1 MSDSLQRT
9 AEEQAPIIFKSK
21 KNRKQIRTRP
31 STVDTTINI
40 ESSTNVV
47 TDAHASSIT
56 ANEAFSNPKM
66 VAAGPAAPGDGSLE
80 GHLSDDETIPALSGV
95 LRKAK
100 KSRLQGVAFRVE
112 ASRLT
117 DDDGEEDGMAL
128 VVRDK
133 DGEGEEG
140 VIVGGIKNFAPQTG
154 ILGNLVNHHMDQY
167 VESRLAKRHQPS
179 TDPNQKNS
187 VDAANGALNSSFPF
201 AAPLVSAPTLVAK
214 VPEGQK
220 PTQSGKLMEV
230 DLGDEARMKNID
242 SIERAKRRFIGE
254 SDANSVGDTDSAQRN
269 KRIRDRKASDE
280 IKRDQV
286 VEAFLHENKLDVYD
300 ISQVHGA
307 TRNFGDENL
316 NDLPADDRVAEKFR
330 RDFMD
335 AMSQRIRRRRAARAP
350 AINNQAPRPGAKRDD
365 EMLKG
370 PKLGGSRNTR
380 AQMRDILLQ
389 KEKEK
394 GKGNGNIRTRK

>member
-1 MSDSLQRT
+1 MSDALQPT

-47 TDAHASSIT
+47 TDAHASSVT
-56 ANEAFSNPKM
+56 ANEAASNPKM
-66 VAAGPAAPGDGSLE
+66 VAAGLAAPGDDSLE

-112 ASRLT
+112 ASRPT

-140 VIVGGIKNFAPQTG
+140 VIVGGHQELCAANGDSGESGKPS
-154 ILGNLVNHHMDQY
+154 H
-167 VESRLAKRHQPS
+167 SRLAKRHQSS
-179 TDPNQKNS
+179 TDSNQENS

-254 SDANSVGDTDSAQRN
+254 GDAHGMGDTDSAQRN

-307 TRNFGDENL
+307 TSNFGDENL

-389 KEKEK
+389 KEKDK